1 MINPPRLQLLSGNS
15 FKNID
20 LQCYVFPLAN
30 VKTLSEN
37 RMFDDLKYY
46 AILYVANVATLGVNF
61 PIFQYNAVCVN
72 NYETM
77 ARPKSIKVI

>member
-1 MINPPRLQLLSGNS
+1 
-15 FKNID
+15 
-20 LQCYVFPLAN
+20 
-30 VKTLSEN
+30 
-37 RMFDDLKYY
+37 MFDDLKYY